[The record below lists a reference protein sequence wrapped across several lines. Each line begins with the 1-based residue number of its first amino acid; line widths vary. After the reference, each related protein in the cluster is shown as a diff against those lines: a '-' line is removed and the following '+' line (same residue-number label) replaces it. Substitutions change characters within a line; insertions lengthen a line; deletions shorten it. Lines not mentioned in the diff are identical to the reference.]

1 MNNRKKFRLEDYKGN
16 IVMHCNTE
24 EKAKI
29 FQIFLDRNGKSWG
42 SGVNYLDQINW
53 KMYKK
58 DTCYLFNEGLF
69 GELEDFKEENYK
81 ILEFDDFDWSNTECY
96 KTAPIIVEQ
105 ESTSIILTCP
115 YCGYENAYCYDTV
128 CEYFGQT
135 CDWSMFKLIC
145 QECKE
150 LIMIEDVEWS

>member
-16 IVMHCNTE
+16 YVMHCSTDKMAE
-24 EKAKI
+24 T
-29 FQIFLDRNGKSWG
+29 FLKFLHKHGKSWG

-81 ILEFDDFDWSNTECY
+81 ILEFDDFDWN
-96 KTAPIIVEQ
+96 
-105 ESTSIILTCP
+105 
-115 YCGYENAYCYDTV
+115 N
-128 CEYFGQT
+128 
-135 CDWSMFKLIC
+135 
-145 QECKE
+145 
-150 LIMIEDVEWS
+150 EDVEWS